1 MSYIPANI
9 IHCMRKFLC
18 ILVTVFMLLPLVA
31 GGNSETASVNADGT
45 VNIDFWYAAAVTEA
59 GPIPEDW
66 VGYDIIRDKLG
77 INLTLTMLPSSD
89 QDQDVKLQAA
99 GAANSLPDLMMIVN
113 RPVLT
118 NLVDQ
123 GLIASLDDDFVAQ
136 IPEWEAKYEDQDSIN
151 YTLIDGT
158 RYGLAKG
165 SSTIGV
171 ELLCIRKDWLDNL
184 GLDVPKTLDEFFD
197 VLYAFTYD
205 DPDGNGLDDT
215 YGYGAFIETTS
226 TYKGYPGARFWPIMG
241 AFDVPGLWDFT
252 EGNVGLSFL
261 EPGFYDF
268 MQFVKKM
275 QSEGV
280 IDPNWMSYKKDDFR
294 AAWKQGKFG
303 VMYESWAALSAESNY
318 APFDANFPDGEWIAL
333 DPPVGPDGSA
343 YVGALDK
350 TYRILAISQKAK
362 DNGKME
368 ALAKLINWLG
378 TDEAYYLLGY
388 GVEGENY
395 VFDENGNPSVGDLGE
410 NSYTGGV
417 GQVMTQ
423 LRNIVSSNTNEE
435 TAIRFP
441 DYIAAT
447 SQKVM
452 SPIQFALAAEK
463 GPWKNAVGSGRMPT
477 PSGDVQ
483 RFYEQGM
490 AEFLAGQR
498 ELTPE
503 SWQKFI
509 DDFMKVGGE
518 AWNQEGV
525 DYITTNNLVIAD

>member
-1 MSYIPANI
+1 
-9 IHCMRKFLC
+9 
-18 ILVTVFMLLPLVA
+18 
-31 GGNSETASVNADGT
+31 
-45 VNIDFWYAAAVTEA
+45 
-59 GPIPEDW
+59 
-66 VGYDIIRDKLG
+66 
-77 INLTLTMLPSSD
+77 
-89 QDQDVKLQAA
+89 
-99 GAANSLPDLMMIVN
+99 
-113 RPVLT
+113 
-118 NLVDQ
+118 
-123 GLIASLDDDFVAQ
+123 
-136 IPEWEAKYEDQDSIN
+136 
-151 YTLIDGT
+151 
-158 RYGLAKG
+158 
-165 SSTIGV
+165 
-171 ELLCIRKDWLDNL
+171 
-184 GLDVPKTLDEFFD
+184 
-197 VLYAFTYD
+197 
-205 DPDGNGLDDT
+205 
-215 YGYGAFIETTS
+215 
-226 TYKGYPGARFWPIMG
+226 MG

-388 GVEGENY
+388 GVEGKNY

-423 LRNIVSSNTNEE
+423 LRNIVYTNTNEE

>member
-1 MSYIPANI
+1 MKKLF
-9 IHCMRKFLC
+9 CVL
-18 ILVTVFMLLPLVA
+18 LVAAMLLPLAA
-31 GGNSETASVNADGT
+31 GGNSEKSSVNPDGT
-45 VNIDFWYAAAVTEA
+45 VDIDLWYAAAVTEA

-66 VGYDIIRDKLG
+66 VGYDIIRDELG
-77 INLTLTMLPSSD
+77 INLRLTMLPSSD

-99 GAANSLPDLMMIVN
+99 GAGNSLPDIMMIVN

-123 GLIASLDDDFVAQ
+123 GLIAPLDDEFIAM
-136 IPEWEAKYEDQDSIN
+136 IPDWEAKNEDQDSIN
-151 YTLIDGT
+151 YTTIDGVQ
-158 RYGLAKG
+158 YGLAKG

-171 ELLCIRKDWLDNL
+171 EFLCIRKDWLDKL
-184 GLDVPKTLDEFFD
+184 GLEVPTNLDELFD
-197 VLYAFTYD
+197 VMYAFTYD

-226 TYKGYPGARFWPIMG
+226 TYKGYPGARLWPLMG

-268 MQFVKKM
+268 MAYVKKM
-275 QSEGV
+275 QDAGV
-280 IDPNWMSYKKDDFR
+280 MDPNWMSYKKDDFR
-294 AAWKQGKFG
+294 AAWKQGRFG
-303 VMYESWAALSAESNY
+303 VMYEQWAALSAQSNY
-318 APFDANFPDGEWIAL
+318 APFDANFPDGEWLPIA
-333 DPPVGPDGSA
+333 PPAGPDGSA

-350 TYRILAISQKAK
+350 TYRILAISQKAA

-368 ALAKLINWLG
+368 AIAKLINWLG

-395 VFDENGNPSVGDLGE
+395 VFDENGNPSVGDLGD
-410 NSYTGGV
+410 NSFTGSK

-423 LRNIVSSNTNEE
+423 LRNIVYTNTNDE

-441 DYIAAT
+441 DYVT
-447 SQKVM
+447 ENSQKVI
-452 SPIQFALAAEK
+452 SPVSYAIAAEK
-463 GPWKNAVGSGRMPT
+463 GPWKSAVGSGRMPT

-490 AEFLAGQR
+490 AEFFAGQR

-503 SWQKFI
+503 NWQKFI
-509 DDFMKVGGE
+509 DDFMKMGGE
-518 AWNQEGV
+518 AWNQEGI
-525 DYITTNNLVIAD
+525 DYITSNNLVVKN